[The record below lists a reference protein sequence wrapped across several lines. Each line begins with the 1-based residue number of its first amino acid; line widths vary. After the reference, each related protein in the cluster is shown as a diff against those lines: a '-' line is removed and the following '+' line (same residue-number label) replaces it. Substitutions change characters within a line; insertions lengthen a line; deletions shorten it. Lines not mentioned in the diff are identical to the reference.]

1 MLTTRST
8 AGTSKAS
15 KAEYVGLVSPR
26 LLATLRIL
34 HLKPEVR
41 SLRLLYRYK
50 STNSD
55 AEGRI
60 SCFSSPR
67 LVYLTSAHK
76 LRARF
81 TCYTSTKVQILTQKA
96 LQGEEEGLLSQIEA
110 GAASAYA
117 PVTDANEAAVWSTI
131 KTLLEVV

>member
-1 MLTTRST
+1 
-8 AGTSKAS
+8 
-15 KAEYVGLVSPR
+15 V
-26 LLATLRIL
+26 
-34 HLKPEVR
+34 
-41 SLRLLYRYK
+41 
-50 STNSD
+50 N
-55 AEGRI
+55 
-60 SCFSSPR
+60 
-67 LVYLTSAHK
+67 LTSAHK

-81 TCYTSTKVQILTQKA
+81 TCFTSTKVQILTQKA